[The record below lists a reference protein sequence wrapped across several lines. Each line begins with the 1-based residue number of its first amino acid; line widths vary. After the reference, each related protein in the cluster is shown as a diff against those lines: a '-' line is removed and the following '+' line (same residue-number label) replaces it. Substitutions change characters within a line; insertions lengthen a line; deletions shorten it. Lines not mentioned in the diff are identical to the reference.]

1 MDQSLA
7 FARHFA
13 RLIGLL
19 LHESGNIVEQK
30 AALRGLV
37 AASKAGALS
46 FTMREW
52 QVFANGA
59 SVPETFG
66 GVQDL
71 AAQMYGHSVIEVC
84 IGVNASPGDM
94 LELAR
99 ALVREPMPGGRGRSL
114 AKRITELSSKAVRV
128 SVEADTDPIAI
139 AAESR
144 APIPDAFARPAP
156 RMSGSY
162 LAFAAAQAPTRS
174 LPDLL
179 AELEETDSEMTIA
192 QLLEDIATLIE
203 AEWRSGHLD
212 TVADAMASVVRSEHS
227 RSHAGQKRAYSNS
240 LRRLNKKTLV
250 RTVAEA
256 LPVRREAAADYV
268 AVLSRMGRTGTEIL
282 VEHLVAADTLP
293 ERRAYFDA
301 LLTLRT
307 GAPELIHM
315 LGDTRWYVLRNV
327 ADLLGEMRSVDAD
340 AALAALITHEDERV
354 RRSVAGALS
363 KLGTPKAYAALRS
376 ALRDGSAQI
385 RLLAAAGLA
394 SRKQNT
400 AAHTLTSALA
410 VEEDGEVQMQLV
422 STLGRVSTPDAV
434 QQLIALA
441 ESAGGLFRRK
451 SAALRVAAVEA
462 LGEARSPIAL
472 AALNR
477 LRTDKDAHVREAAIR
492 AVNGVRRDA
501 TSRG

>member
-1 MDQSLA
+1 MDPSLA

-37 AASKAGALS
+37 AASRAGTLS
-46 FTMREW
+46 FTMGEW
-52 QVFANGA
+52 KVSVNGTI
-59 SVPETFG
+59 VPETFG
-66 GVQDL
+66 GIQDL
-71 AAQMYGHSVIEVC
+71 AAQMYGHSVIELTF
-84 IGVNASPGDM
+84 APKAPPSDL
-94 LELAR
+94 LEVAR
-99 ALVREPMPGGRGRSL
+99 ALAREPVPGARGRKL
-114 AKRITELSSKAVRV
+114 AARLAELPSKAIRV
-128 SVEADTDPIAI
+128 KVDADTDPVVDTLLAGP
-139 AAESR
+139 AVNL
-144 APIPDAFARPAP
+144 DARPAP
-156 RMSGSY
+156 RLSGSY
-162 LAFAAAQAPTRS
+162 MAFAAEQAPTRS
-174 LPDLL
+174 LPELF
-179 AELEETDSEMTIA
+179 AELEATESEAMIV
-192 QLLEDIATLIE
+192 QLLDDIAMLIE
-203 AEWRSGHLD
+203 DEWRNGHLD
-212 TVADAMASVVRSEHS
+212 VVADAMAAVVRSE
-227 RSHAGQKRAYSNS
+227 RGRTHAGRKRAYANVM
-240 LRRLNKKTLV
+240 RRLNKKTLV

-256 LPVRREAAADYV
+256 LPARRDGAADYI
-268 AVLSRMGRTGTEIL
+268 AVLTQMGRTGTEIL

-301 LLTLRT
+301 LLSMRT

-315 LGDTRWYVLRNV
+315 LGDSRWYVLRNV

-340 AALAALITHEDERV
+340 GALAALVAHDDERV
-354 RRSVAGALS
+354 RRAVVGALA

-376 ALRDGSAQI
+376 ALRDTSAQI

-434 QQLIALA
+434 QQLVALA

-451 SAALRVAAVEA
+451 SSALRIAAVQA
-462 LGEARSPIAL
+462 LGEARSPIAV

-477 LRTDKDAHVREAAIR
+477 LRTDKDAQVREAAIR

-501 TSRG
+501 TAKG